1 MAHPSSTI
9 RHQPSAISHDDDPQ
23 NSTVNVAG
31 VERWASALA
40 GAALTAY
47 GVKQLR
53 DRLPAGAALAA
64 AGGALIYRGATG
76 HCHVYAAAGI
86 NTAGDRDDTRD
97 ALSGSRGVNVEEVV
111 TINADADALFA
122 FWRRFEMLPSFMTHL
137 VSVTEIDSRRS
148 HWVARAPAG
157 RTVQWDAEI
166 INEIPGELI
175 GWRTLDGADVVSAG
189 SVRFRPATGWRG
201 TEVRVRLQY
210 DPPAGKVGATVAWL
224 FGHDPAGTIREGLRR
239 FKQLIEAGEA
249 ATTEGQPRGKQ
260 SMLNYD

>member
-31 VERWASALA
+31 VERWASALG

-86 NTAGDRDDTRD
+86 NTAGDRDDTGD
-97 ALSGSRGVNVEEVV
+97 ALSASRGVNVEEVV
-111 TINADADALFA
+111 TINADANALFA
-122 FWRRFEMLPSFMTHL
+122 FWRRFELLPSFMTHL

-148 HWVARAPAG
+148 HWVARAG

-189 SVRFRPATGWRG
+189 PVRFRPATGWRG

-224 FGHDPAGTIREGLRR
+224 FGHDPAGTIREDLRR